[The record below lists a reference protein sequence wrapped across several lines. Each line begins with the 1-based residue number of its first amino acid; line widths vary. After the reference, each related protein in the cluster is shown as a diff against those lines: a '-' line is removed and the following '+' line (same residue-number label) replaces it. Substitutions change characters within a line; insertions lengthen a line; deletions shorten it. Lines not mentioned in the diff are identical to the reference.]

1 MVEYKL
7 SRLPVNGSIVGFNE
21 FNQIKITMFDMF
33 CLTGYF
39 SYFGSTSSSHRKKE
53 LKHETWKVKNHALCR
68 PGGNLCSHVQNV
80 EHVLVGSVR
89 WARTWPFQRLVQPF
103 LRLSQLICV
112 RGINWTGK
120 LRQVLLTVVRMEP
133 ESNNFCP
140 NWKLVHQIISYFR
153 A

>member
-53 LKHETWKVKNHALCR
+53 LKHET
-68 PGGNLCSHVQNV
+68 
-80 EHVLVGSVR
+80 
-89 WARTWPFQRLVQPF
+89 
-103 LRLSQLICV
+103 
-112 RGINWTGK
+112 
-120 LRQVLLTVVRMEP
+120 
-133 ESNNFCP
+133 
-140 NWKLVHQIISYFR
+140 
-153 A
+153 